1 MSSTILDGLDPQQRA
16 AAEAVEGAV
25 VIRAG
30 AGSGKTRTITHRIA
44 YACAVEAHHPRSGLA
59 LTFTN
64 RAAGEMRSRLGEL
77 GVAGVQVRTF
87 HSAALRQLRH
97 FWPRVVNGPLPRIA
111 PRSDGLFEQAAASAN
126 LTFEAG
132 RLRSVTDAIESLRL
146 QRHSASTIEPDM
158 LGSLD
163 VDAVDAIRLWRAY
176 DQVKTDTG
184 VLDFTDVLEVTSGLF
199 SVHPEL
205 LREVHRTYTWFTVD
219 EYQDVSPLQWDLLRA
234 WRGEREQVCVVGDA
248 NQTIYGFA
256 GATPSYLLQFT
267 DEFPNAESFELTN
280 CYRSTPQ
287 IVQRANALM
296 SSAPT
301 FLELTSRRSP
311 GEEPDISVFT
321 DDAAEARGVAEQ
333 IANRITAGID
343 PRQIAVLFRTN
354 AQSAAIEMALADR
367 GVAVV
372 LRGGDRFFERP
383 EVKEA
388 LLRLRMAPASDAPVA
403 DTVPLLLTEMGW
415 SEQIPSGAHRA
426 RWESLATIIAM
437 AKDARWSS
445 IAAFVDHLAERA
457 RVEFAPAPF
466 GVTLSTLHASKG
478 LEWGAVYLIGCSEGL
493 LPLDGADIDEERR
506 LAYVGMTRASNAL
519 HISWATKRHAGSTQE
534 RVGSRFFTGQDDWA
548 PHAMEPAAVTP
559 TMRPQ
564 RRGPACCRVCGRAL
578 TTASERTVLRCS
590 DCPTTIDLALA
601 TTLTTWRTA
610 VAQARGVPQFQVLT
624 DAAIT
629 AIAERRPTDITA
641 LMDIPGTRW
650 LGEEGSAVI
659 ALVDES
665 RHPLDEH

>member
-1 MSSTILDGLDPQQRA
+1 M
-16 AAEAVEGAV
+16 

-44 YACAVEAHHPRSGLA
+44 YACATDAHDPRAGLA

-64 RAAGEMRSRLGEL
+64 RAAGQMRARLAEL

-97 FWPRVVNGPLPRIA
+97 FWPRVVNGALPRIA
-111 PRSDGLFEQAAASAN
+111 PRSDGLFEQASASAN
-126 LTFEAG
+126 LMLDAG
-132 RLRSVTDAIESLRL
+132 RLRSVKEAIESLRL
-146 QRHSASTIEPDM
+146 QRHGATTIEPEV

-163 VDAVDAIRLWRAY
+163 VDADDVIRLWRAY

-205 LREVHRTYTWFTVD
+205 LRDVHRTYTWFTVD
-219 EYQDVSPLQWDLLRA
+219 EYQDVSPLQWDLFRA
-234 WRGEREQVCVVGDA
+234 WRGHHDQVCVVGDA

-267 DEFPNAESFELTN
+267 DEFPAAETFELTN

-301 FLELTSRRSP
+301 FLELTSRRED
-311 GEEPDISVFT
+311 GEEPDITVFT
-321 DDAAEARGVAEQ
+321 DDAAEARGIAEH
-333 IANRITAGID
+333 IADRIATGVD

-388 LLRLRMAPASDAPVA
+388 LLRLRTAPPSEATVA
-403 DTVPLLLTEMGW
+403 DRVPHLLVDMGW

-426 RWESLATIIAM
+426 RWESLATIVAM
-437 AKDARWSS
+437 ARDAAWPSMAS
-445 IAAFVDHLAERA
+445 FVDHLAERA
-457 RVEFAPAPF
+457 RVSDAPAPF

-478 LEWGAVYLIGCSEGL
+478 LEWGTVYLIGCSEGL

-506 LAYVGMTRASNAL
+506 LAYVGMTRASDAL
-519 HISWATKRHAGSTQE
+519 HISWATRRHATSTQE
-534 RVGSRFFTGQDDWA
+534 RIGSRFFTGQDDWA
-548 PHAMEPAAVTP
+548 PRAVTPAAVTP
-559 TMRPQ
+559 TARPR
-564 RRGPACCRVCGRAL
+564 RRGPATCRVCGRAL
-578 TTASERTVLRCS
+578 TTASERTVLRCAE
-590 DCPTTIDLALA
+590 CPSTIDLALA
-601 TTLTTWRTA
+601 TALTTWRSA
-610 VAQARGVPQFQVLT
+610 VAESRGVPQFQVLT

-629 AIAERRPTDITA
+629 AIAERSPQDITE

-650 LGEEGSAVI
+650 LGEEASAVV
-659 ALVDES
+659 ALVAES